1 MVALV
6 FAAIFLL
13 GDRMHGPLHLYR
25 RRLLSFAAGIS
36 VAYVFI
42 HVLPEL
48 NRGQDVHVQAVDR
61 LPLLFPEY
69 SVYLW
74 AMAGFLVFFG
84 LEHLVAGTAASP
96 SGKIAARQ
104 ESPGWEFWLHLGGFA
119 AYAWLLTFAVGSNP
133 DRSRL
138 SVAFYAVAMTLHI
151 LPTTHNLSREYGRHY
166 RRFGAW
172 LLAAGALAGGAC
184 GQLLNIPESLVVILM
199 AVVSGGVIVNTMITE
214 LPTGKNGRVGAF
226 VGGAILY
233 TALLLC
239 LSRLETRG

>member
-1 MVALV
+1 MVTLV

-13 GDRMHGPLHLYR
+13 GDRMRGPLQVHR
-25 RRLLSFAAGIS
+25 RRMLSFAAGIS

-48 NRGQDVHVQAVDR
+48 GRGQNVHVQAADR

-84 LEHLVAGTAASP
+84 LEHLVAGTATSD
-96 SGKIAARQ
+96 SGRIAARQ
-104 ESPGWEFWLHLGGFA
+104 DSPGWEFWLHLGGFA

-133 DRSRL
+133 GRSRL
-138 SVAFYAVAMTLHI
+138 SVALYAVAMTLHI
-151 LPTTHNLSREYGRHY
+151 LPTTHNLSCEYGHYY

-172 LLAAGALAGGAC
+172 LLAAGALAGGVC
-184 GQLLNIPESLVVILM
+184 GHLLDIPESLVVILM
-199 AVVSGGVIVNTMITE
+199 AVVSGGVIVNTMIAE
-214 LPTGKNGRVGAF
+214 LPTGKNGRPGAF
-226 VGGAILY
+226 FGGAVVY
-233 TALLLC
+233 TVLLLC
-239 LSRLETRG
+239 LSRLETGG